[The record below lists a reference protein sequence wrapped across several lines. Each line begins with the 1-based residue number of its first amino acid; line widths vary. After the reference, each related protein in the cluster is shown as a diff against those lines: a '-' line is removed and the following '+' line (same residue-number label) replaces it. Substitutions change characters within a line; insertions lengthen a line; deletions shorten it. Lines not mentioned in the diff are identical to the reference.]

1 MSLATNPELAVE
13 RATERDPL
21 LGTARGDGDNA
32 SSTQTGSE
40 IDLSNIKAITFRA
53 EIVILLRYSG
63 PLALT
68 YLLQYIHQL
77 VVILVAS
84 RLSTDELAGV
94 SLGITTS
101 NILGYAVFEGMATA
115 LDTLCSQAYGAGRLT
130 DVGMHTV
137 RFTIFIHMVAI
148 PIALLWLF
156 AEDILVLVKVPSK
169 PLIESAGSF
178 LRYSLVGIPGYA
190 SFEAGKRFMQAQGNF
205 SAGFYV
211 LLACLP
217 INIALTWA
225 LVVPAGMRVAG
236 AALATSL
243 TNCLRPLLLIAY
255 ATLVNRSTLKCWPS
269 NKEIRES
276 WNHQWKA
283 MVWLAIPGA
292 LMTLSEWLQFEIL
305 TFCTSYL
312 GTAAL
317 AAQTFLSTTAVLVW
331 HIPFSAS
338 IASSTR
344 IGQLIGAGFTS
355 SITKLMRWH
364 ALVFGLMGV
373 LCCGLTVGIMASVQ
387 RFLIHDDNVS
397 EIIRIT
403 LPFVAIFVV
412 FDATQN
418 WPHGVVRGFG
428 WQSIGAWVTFILGY
442 LYATPLAIYLELG
455 PPHLGIRG
463 LWIGLGSGLVAV
475 TIVETLVILWKLKRT
490 DNLRIGESPA
500 EDDE

>member
-1 MSLATNPELAVE
+1 MSLATHPESA
-13 RATERDPL
+13 A
-21 LGTARGDGDNA
+21 
-32 SSTQTGSE
+32 GSE
-40 IDLSNIKAITFRA
+40 ETLSNIKAITFKD
-53 EIVILLRYSG
+53 ETWILLRYSG

-68 YLLQYIHQL
+68 YLLQYVYQI

-94 SLGITTS
+94 SLGTTTS

-115 LDTLCSQAYGAGRLT
+115 LDTLCSQAYGAGRMT

-137 RFTIFIHMVAI
+137 RFTIFLHIVAI

-156 AEDILVLVKVPSK
+156 AEHILILVKVPSK
-169 PLIESAGSF
+169 PLIENAGSF
-178 LRYSLVGIPGYA
+178 LRFSLIGVPGYA

-205 SAGFYV
+205 AAGFYV

-243 TNCLRPLLLIAY
+243 TNCLRPILLIAY
-255 ATLVNRSTLKCWPS
+255 AIFVNRSTLKCWPS
-269 NKEIRES
+269 TKEIRGY
-276 WNHQWKA
+276 WNHEWKS
-283 MVWLAIPGA
+283 MIWLAIPGA

-305 TFCTSYL
+305 TCTSYL

-355 SITKLMRWH
+355 SMTKLMRWH
-364 ALVFGLMGV
+364 ALVFGLISV
-373 LCCGLTVGIMASVQ
+373 LCFGLTIGIMALIQ
-387 RFLIHDDNVS
+387 RFLIHDDEVA

-403 LPFVAIFVV
+403 LPFVAILVV

-428 WQSIGAWVTFILGY
+428 WQSIGAWVTFVLGY

-463 LWIGLGSGLVAV
+463 LWIGLGSGLLAV
-475 TIVETLVILWKLKRT
+475 TVIETMVILWKLKKT
-490 DNLRIGESPA
+490 DDLRI
-500 EDDE
+500 EDHTAGNDD